1 MSNTP
6 SSSPS
11 SSPARPRILLLGAQ
25 GQVGW
30 ELRRSLRPLGEVI
43 PAARSPQPGDRTAD
57 LADHNALAAL
67 VREVRPAVIVNA
79 AAYTLVDQ
87 AEREPAAAMAINAE
101 APGVLQTAANA
112 VGAALVHF
120 STDYVFDGS
129 GNAPWKET
137 DPTGPL
143 GVYGASK
150 LAGERAVAEAG
161 GPHIILRTS
170 WVYGIHGANF
180 VKKIIALARDREQ
193 LRIVA
198 DQQGAPTTA
207 RFLADATAQ
216 ILAQAQGDFAG
227 LLAQRGGVYHVSCA
241 GATTWHGFTEAIVA
255 RARRAG
261 MALKVGA
268 IEPIPSSAFP
278 TPARRPLNSRLCCR
292 RLEDAFHLFAPSWE
306 EALDDT
312 LPLLLKQE
320 FGV

>member
-1 MSNTP
+1 MSTASNSTEPTP
-6 SSSPS
+6 A
-11 SSPARPRILLLGAQ
+11 ARPRILLLGAQ

-30 ELRRSLRPLGEVI
+30 ELRRSLRPLGEVVA
-43 PAARSPQPGDRTAD
+43 AARNPQPGDRTAD
-57 LADHNALAAL
+57 LSDHRALAAL

-87 AEREPAAAMAINAE
+87 AEKEPAVAQAINAE
-101 APGVLQTAANA
+101 APGVLQAAANA
-112 VGAALVHF
+112 VGAALVHY

-129 GNAPWKET
+129 GTDPWRET

-143 GVYGASK
+143 GIYGASK
-150 LAGERAVAEAG
+150 LAGERAIAEAG
-161 GPHIILRTS
+161 GPHLILRTS
-170 WVYGIHGANF
+170 WVYGVHGANF
-180 VKKIIALARDREQ
+180 VKKILTLARDREQ

-198 DQQGAPTTA
+198 DQHGAPTTA

-216 ILAQAQGDFAG
+216 VLAQAQGDFAG
-227 LLAQRGGVYHVSCA
+227 LLARLGGVYHLTCA

-261 MALKVGA
+261 LALKVGA

-278 TPARRPLNSRLCCR
+278 TPARRPLNSRLSCR
-292 RLEDAFHLFAPSWE
+292 KFADAFHLFAPSWE

>member
-1 MSNTP
+1 MSNASHPIETTP
-6 SSSPS
+6 A
-11 SSPARPRILLLGAQ
+11 ARPRILLLGAQ

-43 PAARSPQPGDRTAD
+43 AAARNPQQGDRPAD
-57 LADHNALAAL
+57 LADHEALAAL

-87 AEREPAAAMAINAE
+87 AEKEPAAAQAINAE
-101 APGVLQTAANA
+101 APGILQAAANA

-129 GNAPWKET
+129 GSAPWKET

-150 LAGERAVAEAG
+150 LAGERAIAAAG
-161 GPHIILRTS
+161 GPHLILRTS

-180 VKKIIALARDREQ
+180 VKKILTLARDREQ

-198 DQQGAPTTA
+198 DQHGAPTTA

-216 ILAQAQGDFAG
+216 VLAQAQGDFAG
-227 LLAQRGGVYHVSCA
+227 LLTRRGGVHHLSCS

-261 MALKVGA
+261 MTLKVGA

-292 RLEDAFHLFAPSWE
+292 KLADSFHLFAPSWE
-306 EALDDT
+306 ETLDDT